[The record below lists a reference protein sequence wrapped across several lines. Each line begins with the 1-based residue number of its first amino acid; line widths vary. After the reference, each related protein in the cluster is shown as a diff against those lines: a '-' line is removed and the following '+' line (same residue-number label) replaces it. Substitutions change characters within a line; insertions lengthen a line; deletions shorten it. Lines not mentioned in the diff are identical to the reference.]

1 MHIYYSSTG
10 QPVRLVEQLMK
21 VTDAIQAI
29 VTSYGDID
37 LVARGMV
44 VDAGE
49 LAKATAKPDTAEAIA
64 LALLKK
70 YNVTAPVVVIEEVAP
85 EVPPEITE

>member
-1 MHIYYSSTG
+1 
-10 QPVRLVEQLMK
+10 MK
-21 VTDAIQAI
+21 VSDAIEAI
-29 VTSYGDID
+29 VTTYGDIEV
-37 LVARGMV
+37 VARSLA

-70 YNVTAPVVVIEEVAP
+70 YNMTAPVVVIEEVAQP
-85 EVPPEITE
+85 AQEDEQDTTE

>member
-1 MHIYYSSTG
+1 MTVS
-10 QPVRLVEQLMK
+10 
-21 VTDAIQAI
+21 DAIKAI

-37 LVARGMV
+37 VVARGMV
-44 VDAGE
+44 VDAAE

-85 EVPPEITE
+85 EVAQDTTE

>member
-1 MHIYYSSTG
+1 
-10 QPVRLVEQLMK
+10 MK
-21 VTDAIQAI
+21 VTDAIETI

-44 VDAGE
+44 VDAAE
-49 LAKATAKPDTAEAIA
+49 LAKATAKPDTAQAIA

-70 YNVTAPVVVIEEVAP
+70 YNVTAPVVVIEEVAQDT
-85 EVPPEITE
+85 TE